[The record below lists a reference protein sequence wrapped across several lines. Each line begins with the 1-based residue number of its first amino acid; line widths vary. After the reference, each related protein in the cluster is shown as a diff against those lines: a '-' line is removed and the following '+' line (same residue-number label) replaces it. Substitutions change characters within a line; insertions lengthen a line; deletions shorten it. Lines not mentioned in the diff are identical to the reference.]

1 MRISDWSSDVCS
13 SDLFGTV
20 HYNVGMLL
28 NRLDRREDALVH
40 LRRAVFLEPE
50 REGARHLVAAI
61 EGRTTASAPLS
72 FVRDLFDSYAYRFEP
87 HLVGELKYRGHHEV
101 LDAIRSVAP
110 DRRFALTLDL
120 GCGTGLSGALLRSF
134 TARLVGIDISEKMLQ
149 HADRKAVYDTLL

>member
-72 FVRDLFDSYAYRFEP
+72 FVRDLFDSRSEERR
-87 HLVGELKYRGHHEV
+87 VGEECV
-101 LDAIRSVAP
+101 STCRSQWSP
-110 DRRFALTLDL
+110 Y
-120 GCGTGLSGALLRSF
+120 
-134 TARLVGIDISEKMLQ
+134 
-149 HADRKAVYDTLL
+149 H